1 VSGGAFDEV
10 LSALGLQP
18 LLAFPAAAATT
29 LTAADIGF
37 YHPRLPRAV
46 QVVGSAADAARAAGI
61 PLWPQTTPAGI
72 VVPAGIDAECWR
84 ALAASHGIGCYA
96 SPWPA
101 AVTLDR
107 LRTALATR
115 GACGEILHATLAQ
128 VCGLGVLLLG
138 PSGAGKSELALEL
151 VARGHRLVADDAVEL
166 LHYAAACIAG
176 GCPPTLYGFI
186 ELRGLGVIDLRA
198 AYGETAVT
206 PRARIDLV
214 VRLDAGTDALTPD
227 ERLYGRRRTLRLLD
241 TDLPEIVLPARLG
254 HNAVMVET
262 ACRDHW
268 LRLRGYVASAV
279 FADAQ
284 TRRAAGEAA

>member
-10 LSALGLQP
+10 LPALGLQP
-18 LLAFPAAAATT
+18 LLAFPAAASS

-37 YHPRLPRAV
+37 YHPHLPRAV
-46 QVVGSAADAARAAGI
+46 QVIGPAADAARTAGI

-72 VVPAGIDAECWR
+72 IVPAGLATEGWR

-96 SPWPA
+96 SPWSA

-107 LRTALATR
+107 LRTAFAAR
-115 GACGEILHATLAQ
+115 GAFREILHATLTQ

-166 LHYAAACIAG
+166 LHYAPSCIAG

-186 ELRGLGVIDLRA
+186 ELRGLGVIDLCA
-198 AYGETAVT
+198 AYGETAAT
-206 PRARIDLV
+206 PRTRLDLA
-214 VRLDAGTDALTPD
+214 VRLDAGTGALTPD

-268 LRLRGYVASAV
+268 LRLGGYVASAV

-284 TRRAAGEAA
+284 TRRAAGETA

>member
-10 LSALGLQP
+10 LPALGLQP
-18 LLAFPAAAATT
+18 LLAFPAAATA

-37 YHPRLPRAV
+37 YHPQLRRAV
-46 QVVGSAADAARAAGI
+46 QVIGAAADAARTAGI
-61 PLWPQTTPAGI
+61 PLWPQTAPAGI
-72 VVPAGIDAECWR
+72 VVPAGLDTECWR
-84 ALAASHGIGCYA
+84 ILAAAHGIGCYV
-96 SPWPA
+96 SPWSA

-107 LRTALATR
+107 LRTALAAR
-115 GACGEILHATLAQ
+115 GAFREILHATLAQ

-166 LHYAAACIAG
+166 LHYARACVAG

-198 AYGETAVT
+198 AYGETAAT
-206 PRARIDLV
+206 PRTRIDLA
-214 VRLDAGTDALTPD
+214 VRLDAGADALTPD

-268 LRLRGYVASAV
+268 LRLDGYVASAV